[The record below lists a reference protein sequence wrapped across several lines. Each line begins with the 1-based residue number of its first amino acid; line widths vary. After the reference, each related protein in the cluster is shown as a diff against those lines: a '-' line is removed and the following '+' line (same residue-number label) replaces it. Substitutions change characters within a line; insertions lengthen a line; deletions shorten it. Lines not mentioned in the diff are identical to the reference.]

1 MTVDPAW
8 VALSLVEHVG
18 AKKLR
23 ALVAQ
28 FGGDLSAVLR
38 ADEAALRRVPGI
50 GPKIAA
56 AVQAVDLAAVA
67 EAIPRWQQAGIT
79 LLTLDDPAYP
89 GALRSLDDAPPT
101 LFALGAWHERRAVA
115 VVGTRDPAP
124 GRQRSRPRDRL

>member
-1 MTVDPAW
+1 MIVDPAW
-8 VALSLVEHVG
+8 VALSLVEHIG

-28 FGGDLSAVLR
+28 FGGDLSAALR
-38 ADEAALRRVPGI
+38 ADEVALRRVPGI
-50 GPKIAA
+50 GPRIAA

-89 GALRSLDDAPPT
+89 GSLRSLDDAPPT
-101 LFALGAWHERRAVA
+101 LFALGAWHQPSSGGGGRH
-115 VVGTRDPAP
+115 TRSSPR
-124 GRQRSRPRDRL
+124 RQRSRPRDRL